1 VIALLQQEAAPTGCY
16 PELVD
21 HLLAAG
27 RREDARRWAETGFQA
42 TIEHL
47 PGIAWKLE
55 ERLRGMAE
63 KRGDAKGVAAYR
75 AFEFFDDPDLRSYIA
90 LRDASKAAG
99 VWTALGPLAMEYLE
113 SGELP
118 GGYTAPSEWPL
129 PSTGLQTPTRRGLRR
144 TLPHAETLVRI
155 AIHEGRYDQAVT
167 WYERTCTG
175 RGPYAPD
182 LGDEV
187 ASAVQGTHPEVSLG
201 IWRKKA
207 ETWIAQVKPS
217 AYQEAGRYLKRLA
230 RLYRKL
236 DRADAW
242 RAYLDELRSANRR
255 RPRMMEVLDS
265 VEGKRKRILD
275 G

>member
-1 VIALLQQEAAPTGCY
+1 MECPRTLGHGVPRSGE
-16 PELVD
+16 
-21 HLLAAG
+21 
-27 RREDARRWAETGFQA
+27 F
-42 TIEHL
+42 
-47 PGIAWKLE
+47 PGEGTL
-55 ERLRGMAE
+55 
-63 KRGDAKGVAAYR
+63 GVAPA
-75 AFEFFDDPDLRSYIA
+75 
-90 LRDASKAAG
+90 
-99 VWTALGPLAMEYLE
+99 
-113 SGELP
+113 
-118 GGYTAPSEWPL
+118 
-129 PSTGLQTPTRRGLRR
+129 
-144 TLPHAETLVRI
+144 
-155 AIHEGRYDQAVT
+155 
-167 WYERTCTG
+167 
-175 RGPYAPD
+175 

-255 RPRMMEVLDS
+255 RPRMMEVLDTA
-265 VEGKRKRILD
+265 EGKRKRILD